1 MRTYRGQIAIR
12 SCFEYEVCKR
22 SPRTVKLL
30 PSQRTLIYL
39 RIYLLSTYLFAIFIC
54 YIYLFNKLFIFNY
67 LFVHVVS
74 YVIFYLI
81 TYLFTYIFTYLCTSE
96 SNSLSLDEVYLT
108 FPVNHASFD
117 CSFVFK
123 LHLTESA

>member
-67 LFVHVVS
+67 LFVHLVS

-81 TYLFTYIFTYLCTSE
+81 LIGLLVFTYLCTLE
-96 SNSLSLDEVYLT
+96 SNSLSLGDE
-108 FPVNHASFD
+108 
-117 CSFVFK
+117 
-123 LHLTESA
+123 